1 VVEGRPGNR
10 DWSNEDDADKW
21 LKNQGLKEADR
32 YKFTLKSPTQ
42 IELLL
47 KDKLAKVTRTKNR
60 FDELVTRSTPKKTV
74 AVASDKRPAV
84 VADVNELPVLDA
96 ADDFEV

>member
-1 VVEGRPGNR
+1 
-10 DWSNEDDADKW
+10 
-21 LKNQGLKEADR
+21 
-32 YKFTLKSPTQ
+32 
-42 IELLL
+42 
-47 KDKLAKVTRTKNR
+47 VTRTKNR